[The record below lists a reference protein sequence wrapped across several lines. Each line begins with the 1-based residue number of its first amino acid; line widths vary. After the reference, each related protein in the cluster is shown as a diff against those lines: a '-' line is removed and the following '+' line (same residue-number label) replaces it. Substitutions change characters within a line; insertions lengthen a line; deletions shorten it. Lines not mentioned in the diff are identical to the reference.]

1 MGDACCGGGAA
12 SGTAPPAGTTGAP
25 PTVPPAVPVGRL
37 DDAAVGERLAR
48 ADDLL
53 GRVEGVAGPTTE
65 AAVEAVQTLAEIYG
79 EALARVLDLAG
90 EELRARMGAD
100 ELLAHLMVLHE
111 LHPEPV
117 EARVAAALER
127 VRPGVQEHGGDV
139 ELVGV
144 DGTVAT
150 VRLLAKG
157 CGTSAGTLEDAVRE
171 AVLGVAPELTE
182 VRRAPAE
189 GGSGQAFVPLDTL
202 TVARPPSV
210 SAGERT

>member
-25 PTVPPAVPVGRL
+25 PAAAPSGRL
-37 DDAAVGERLAR
+37 DDTAVGARLAR

-117 EARVAAALER
+117 EARVAAAVER
-127 VRPGVQEHGGDV
+127 LRPGVQEHGGDV

-150 VRLLAKG
+150 VRLQAKG
-157 CGTSAGTLEDAVRE
+157 CGTSAGTLEEAVRE

-189 GGSGQAFVPLDTL
+189 GGSDQAFVPLDTL

-210 SAGERT
+210 PAGERT